1 MLLLVVDGEED
12 DDDDVAADAVAD
24 NEIATIEVRKQKT

>member
-12 DDDDVAADAVAD
+12 DDDDDVDAVAD
-24 NEIATIEVRKQKT
+24 NQIATIEVRKQKT